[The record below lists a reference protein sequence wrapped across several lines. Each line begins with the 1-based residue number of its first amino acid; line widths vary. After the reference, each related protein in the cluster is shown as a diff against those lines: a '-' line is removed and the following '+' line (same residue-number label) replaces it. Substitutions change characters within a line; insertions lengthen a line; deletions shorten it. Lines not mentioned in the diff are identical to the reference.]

1 MKYCRHFKGDRP
13 CKYYWIDKSWD
24 CTTCEHHNPFKER
37 ILLIKLGAL
46 GDVVRSTCIVE
57 GLKEKYPDSQLTWL
71 VEKNSKVFID
81 NNPFIDNVITYD
93 DENVRALQCQKFD
106 IIINLD
112 KDKKATSIITLCNSD
127 IKLGYGLN
135 EEGHV
140 IPLNKGTEYHYY
152 ICLDNWGAKRKN
164 TKSYQKMIFD
174 MAELEYNN
182 EAPNLYLD
190 DDLSEKFKNTFLEKY
205 KIGPDSNVILLNT
218 GCGPDWPEKK
228 WTYDGFKNLILL
240 LLKDDRNVVVLAG
253 GKSEVNR
260 NSKLFNENDITD
272 NFINT
277 TDKYSLEEFTFLIN
291 LCDIVV
297 TADTVALQ
305 IAVAL
310 KRRIVA
316 FFGLGPWQE
325 SDLFGLGKY
334 FVRKEL
340 ECITCIGQFKL
351 MFGTDRC
358 PYDVLCMRLITAD
371 EVHLA
376 ITELLEDIK

>member
-13 CKYYWIDKSWD
+13 CKYYWIDRSWD
-24 CTTCEHHNPFKER
+24 CTICKHHNPFKER

-112 KDKKATSIITLCNSD
+112 KDKKATSIITSCKSN

-190 DDLSEKFKNTFLEKY
+190 DDLSEKFKDTFLEKY
-205 KIGPDSNVILLNT
+205 KIRSDSNVILLNT

-228 WTYDGFKNLILL
+228 WTYDGFKNLIQL

-277 TDKYSLEEFTFLIN
+277 TDKYSLKEFTFLIN

-310 KRRIVA
+310 KRKIIA
-316 FFGLGPWQE
+316 FFGLGPWKE

-334 FVRKEL
+334 FVREEL
-340 ECITCIGQFKL
+340 ECIMCIGQFKL

-358 PYDVLCMRLITAD
+358 PYDVACMKLITAD
-371 EVHLA
+371 EVYLA
-376 ITELLEDIK
+376 ITELLEEIK

>member
-13 CKYYWIDKSWD
+13 CKYYWIDRSWD
-24 CTTCEHHNPFKER
+24 CTICKHHNPFKER

-71 VEKNSKVFID
+71 VEKDSKVFID

-112 KDKKATSIITLCNSD
+112 KDKKATSIITSCKSN

-205 KIGPDSNVILLNT
+205 KIRSDSNVILLNT

-228 WTYDGFKNLILL
+228 WTYDGFKNLIQL

-277 TDKYSLEEFTFLIN
+277 TDKYSLKEFTFLIN

-310 KRRIVA
+310 KRKIIA
-316 FFGLGPWQE
+316 FFGLGPWKE

-334 FVRKEL
+334 FVREEL
-340 ECITCIGQFKL
+340 ECIMCIGQFKL

-358 PYDVLCMRLITAD
+358 PYDVACMKLITAD
-371 EVHLA
+371 EVHLV